1 MNFIYHT
8 DQHEL
13 ASDFKELIEPRL
25 ESLLKFNAKMQT
37 FEIKVKFLE
46 SNRIKKLNHEVILS
60 NTTLGIFVKGA
71 GKGINDLAA
80 FDKAFKVLE
89 SQLRKMHS
97 KKIEKKQN
105 VKLES

>member
-1 MNFIYHT
+1 MKYIYHT

-25 ESLLKFNAKMQT
+25 ESLLKFNGKMQS

-46 SNRIKKLNHEVILS
+46 SSRIKKLNHEVTLS
-60 NTTLGIFVKGA
+60 NTTLGIFVKGT
-71 GKGINDLAA
+71 GKGVNDLAA

-97 KKIEKKQN
+97 KKIEKKLN
-105 VKLES
+105 SKSES